1 VKQRTFTLLGFG
13 PKTRIS
19 MQETTAKWEL
29 KIMLAMEVPDR
40 QTLLKSHLAFLTFAQ
55 RILAA
60 LCASSRRDLAVLVRS
75 CFARISCPHLLEFRQ
90 RIHFQRLRRR
100 SRFSSMRARFSS
112 SMMSAYAKVDAKGRF
127 RSAEA
132 ARSHRA
138 RQSWI
143 RVSACGAVPSV
154 SAPTAS
160 EWEAISPCCR
170 CRRPPSHMRAEFRPR

>member
-112 SMMSAYAKVDAKGRF
+112 SMMLRMLVSMAYAKVDAKVVKRANGAHTKQKRPDRTGPPILDQSFGLRGCPKRF
-127 RSAEA
+127 GSDGFGMGGDF
-132 ARSHRA
+132 SL
-138 RQSWI
+138 SL
-143 RVSACGAVPSV
+143 
-154 SAPTAS
+154 
-160 EWEAISPCCR
+160 
-170 CRRPPSHMRAEFRPR
+170 